1 MAVCVNVR
9 AQNYS
14 FCFIRIRGKTP
25 KHIEIVNAYLERAAL
40 HEERTMSRI
49 FGLGDALGLEVSVV
63 SGVPLEGSGGDDDDL
78 LAVEVLHAASFEG
91 SLEACGMFRLGEVQE
106 GVTEVSILVSV
117 DREIQEVVAV
127 LEVVLLELGHE
138 HGLIVLVRDVTKH
151 HGGDVVLDPIALE
164 GGVSGDRGGAGRSD
178 GRGRVSIARNAVHHL
193 GDGAVLQTFE
203 NCKNASNA
211 CGKMKI

>member
-9 AQNYS
+9 AQKYS

-25 KHIEIVNAYLERAAL
+25 KHIEIVNAYLKRAAL
-40 HEERTMSRI
+40 DEQRAMLRI
-49 FGLGDALGLEVSVV
+49 FGTPALVLEVSELC
-63 SGVPLEGSGGDDDDL
+63 GVPLAGSGSDDDDL
-78 LAVEVLHAASFEG
+78 LAVEFLHAASFKR

-117 DREIQEVVAV
+117 DREIQEVVEA
-127 LEVVLLELGHE
+127 VVLLEFGHE